1 MSLISTLPQASR
13 GWAVTAS
20 VSRTPEG
27 VCMPSSSL
35 PFPLS
40 APGMSRGHSTVTVV
54 IPQSWGPPS
63 SPGSACMRPP
73 WYTQEPQHSAR
84 LGWQTPQRDKDDRHF
99 PKKISHTGRSP
110 CPLTAAWEG
119 RLFWSCFLLLSDI
132 PPHCA

>member
-13 GWAVTAS
+13 EWAVTAS
-20 VSRTPEG
+20 VSRTPDE

-40 APGMSRGHSTVTVV
+40 ALGMSRGHSMVNVV

-63 SPGSACMRPP
+63 SPGSACMWPP
-73 WYTQEPQHSAR
+73 WYTQEPQRSAR
-84 LGWQTPQRDKDDRHF
+84 LGQQTPQRDKDDRHF
-99 PKKISHTGRSP
+99 TKKISHTGRSP
-110 CPLTAAWEG
+110 CVLTAAREG
-119 RLFWSCFLLLSDI
+119 RLFQSCFLLLTDI